1 MALCDGFEKIKKYYN
16 NTDDD
21 NKIVILF
28 KSIGEKLHKNDTN
41 TGNRHM
47 IKLYNVF
54 IFIIDLFLYLIVTIS
69 HDEDSPKPK
78 LCQKCKINYV
88 TDDEQCWNKPEN
100 NIGLDS
106 IVTVLSLV

>member
-54 IFIIDLFLYLIVTIS
+54 VFIIDLFLYLIVTIS
-69 HDEDSPKPK
+69 HDEDSLKPK